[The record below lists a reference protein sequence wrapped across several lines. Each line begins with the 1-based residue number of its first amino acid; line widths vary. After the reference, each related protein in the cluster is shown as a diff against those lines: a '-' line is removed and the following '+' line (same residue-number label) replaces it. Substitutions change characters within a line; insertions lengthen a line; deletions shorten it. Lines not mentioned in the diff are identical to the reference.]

1 MEQARDLVL
10 FRAQLGGG
18 AQRGVRQAVMPGEFP
33 HVEALEA
40 GHGFAVMEELA
51 PPEQFVKDVFR
62 LPRARQR
69 VFRMGHAD
77 DQRAAVPAEVDARS
91 GHDVRGRLAGDAAQS
106 STPSSIK
113 WMRLAWASS
122 FT

>member
-77 DQRAAVPAEVDARS
+77 DQRAAVPAEVWLVTLPR
-91 GHDVRGRLAGDAAQS
+91 S